1 MLKGLKRAVYR
12 VADIEKTKQWYRRV
26 LEKDPVLDLS
36 VAVVFRTGDSDLVL
50 VPGAEQPS
58 QAKNNVTAFWTVDD
72 VDVAYQRLLELGAV
86 PHTPVEIA
94 GKIKR
99 ASVLDPF
106 GNILGI
112 IGQNPEAAKSTV
124 EQKASETAM
133 GVTFLRVL
141 GAMDPREEI
150 RSRDYL
156 AEKFVS
162 GERLKVLHD
171 PTARKKYVET
181 RTTSGVYEYMLARTA
196 FFDELVEQALKQ
208 SIPQI
213 VFLGAG
219 YDIRPYR
226 FRDLLGGSRIFELD
240 IHTTQQSKKE
250 LLQKADIPIPEQLTF
265 VSINFKT
272 ERLADVLLKAGFSE
286 KQKALFIWEGVTYYL
301 PPSVVDE
308 TLDSIKSI
316 ALPGSTIGFD
326 YGSRFSEMMEAYGVR
341 ALAEVMRTQAAG
353 EPAGLFGVERGKIEE
368 FLSKRGFRIIV
379 HYYAADMERKYLT
392 LRDGS
397 LAGKMTGHFCF
408 AYVSVAG

>member
-1 MLKGLKRAVYR
+1 MLRGLKRAVYR
-12 VADIEKTKQWYRRV
+12 VADIEKAKQWYRRV

-36 VAVVFRTGDSDLVL
+36 GAVVFQTGDSDLVL
-50 VPGAEQPS
+50 VPGAEQSS

-112 IGQNPEAAKSTV
+112 IGQNPEAVKSTV
-124 EQKASETAM
+124 EQRASGTAM
-133 GVTFLRVL
+133 GVTFLRAL

-150 RSRDYL
+150 RGRDYL

-162 GERLKVLHD
+162 GEWLKALHD
-171 PTARKKYVET
+171 PVARKELAG
-181 RTTSGVYEYMLARTA
+181 RRMTSGMYEYILARTV
-196 FFDELVEQALKQ
+196 FFDDLVEQALKE

-219 YDIRPYR
+219 YDTRPYR
-226 FRDLLGGSRIFELD
+226 FRDLIKTTRIFELD
-240 IHTTQQSKKE
+240 IHTTQQSKKK

-265 VSINFKT
+265 VGINFKID
-272 ERLADVLLKAGFSE
+272 RLSDALENAGFR
-286 KQKALFIWEGVTYYL
+286 KTQKALFIWEGVTYYL
-301 PPSVVDE
+301 LPKVVDE
-308 TLDSIKSI
+308 TMDFIRSIS
-316 ALPGSTIGFD
+316 LPGSTIGFD
-326 YGSRFSEMMEAYGVR
+326 YGSRFPEMMEAYGFR
-341 ALAEVMRTQAAG
+341 ALAEFMRTQVTG
-353 EPAGLFGVERGKIEE
+353 EPAGLFGIERGKIEE
-368 FLSKRGFRIIV
+368 FLSKRGFRIIE
-379 HYYAADMERKYLT
+379 HYSADDMERKYLT

-397 LAGKMTGHFCF
+397 LAGKVTGHFCF
-408 AYVSVAG
+408 AYASVAG